1 MHFFLYEI
9 LARIVAAYL
18 AYDCA
23 QKLRRGLRERKIA
36 VFNPDLL
43 DWFSYSPADR
53 DATPV
58 QFWIEMA
65 LQTFALVSCG
75 IVAIFGWFPGA

>member
-23 QKLRRGLRERKIA
+23 QKLQRGLRERKIA
-36 VFNPDLL
+36 VSNSDLL
-43 DWFSYSPADR
+43 DWFSRPPADR

-58 QFWIEMA
+58 QFWIEVTIRTIA
-65 LQTFALVSCG
+65 LISCG